1 MWTKQPIDELVRL
14 IEWIDY
20 PQNTS
25 KDLSH
30 SNSRLFRLVCLVLA
44 SEGFRC
50 PFIAFMRTGEC
61 HILRKVDVVKTT
73 QKGTKVIRLTDEIQ
87 NGLIFIL

>member
-25 KDLSH
+25 KDFSH
-30 SNSRLFRLVCLVLA
+30 LNSPSFCVRCLVLA

-50 PFIAFMRTGEC
+50 PFIAFMKTGEC

-73 QKGTKVIRLTDEIQ
+73 QNGTKVIRLTEELGKCLPWIP
-87 NGLIFIL
+87 

>member
-25 KDLSH
+25 KK
-30 SNSRLFRLVCLVLA
+30 NS
-44 SEGFRC
+44 
-50 PFIAFMRTGEC
+50 
-61 HILRKVDVVKTT
+61 
-73 QKGTKVIRLTDEIQ
+73 
-87 NGLIFIL
+87 IFFLE